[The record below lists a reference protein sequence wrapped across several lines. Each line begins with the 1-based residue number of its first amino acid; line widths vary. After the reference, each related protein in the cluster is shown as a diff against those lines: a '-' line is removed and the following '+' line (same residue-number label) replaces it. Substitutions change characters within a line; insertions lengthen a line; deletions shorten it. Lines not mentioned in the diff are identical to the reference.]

1 MESPGC
7 YLGLGLILGVLIGA
21 LFTEGSRRQQAA
33 MAKIQ
38 GFDAQKKKAQAMIKE
53 AKEKRRQ
60 GFSDLPASYF
70 FIAFA
75 IGLSIL
81 AIYLTFVAVGF

>member
-21 LFTEGSRRQQAA
+21 LFTEGARRQRAA
-33 MAKIQ
+33 MAKIKS
-38 GFDAQKKKAQAMIKE
+38 FDPQKEKAQAMIKQ
-53 AKEKRRQ
+53 AKEKRSQ
-60 GFSDLPASYF
+60 GFGDLPASYF

-81 AIYLTFVAVGF
+81 AIYLVLMAVGF